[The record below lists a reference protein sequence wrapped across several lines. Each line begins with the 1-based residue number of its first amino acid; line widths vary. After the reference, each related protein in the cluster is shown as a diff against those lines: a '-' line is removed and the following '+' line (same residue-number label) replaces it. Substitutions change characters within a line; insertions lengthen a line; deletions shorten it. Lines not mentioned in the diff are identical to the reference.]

1 MKIRTTLTFLLVL
14 IAAILSAGPVRD
26 AHGQTMGNFIES
38 YTARLS
44 PRDHYNSNGVR
55 LTSAAAIIRQD
66 RANFYVYGMRD
77 SEDEPDS
84 FFSDKSN
91 RARLEQMLENGR
103 ATRDDQR
110 DRVGRVNDLSGF
122 TGSTGN
128 LRRYRPNSI
137 NSRSKRRS
145 MFSRLA
151 APSTGDLSPD
161 LKVSLNTIHEL
172 LAIGREHLKSR
183 LAASC

>member
-84 FFSDKSN
+84 FFSNKSN
-91 RARLEQMLENGR
+91 RARLEEMLENGR
-103 ATRDDQR
+103 ATRDAIY
-110 DRVGRVNDLSGF
+110 RVINGTPLIRVDIYANGINVTVLS
-122 TGSTGN
+122 
-128 LRRYRPNSI
+128 
-137 NSRSKRRS
+137 
-145 MFSRLA
+145 
-151 APSTGDLSPD
+151 D
-161 LKVSLNTIHEL
+161 
-172 LAIGREHLKSR
+172 
-183 LAASC
+183 

>member
-66 RANFYVYGMRD
+66 RANFYVYGIRD

-103 ATRDDQR
+103 ATRDALYKVVNGTPLI
-110 DRVGRVNDLSGF
+110 RVDIYANGINVTVLS
-122 TGSTGN
+122 
-128 LRRYRPNSI
+128 
-137 NSRSKRRS
+137 
-145 MFSRLA
+145 
-151 APSTGDLSPD
+151 
-161 LKVSLNTIHEL
+161 E
-172 LAIGREHLKSR
+172 
-183 LAASC
+183 

>member
-103 ATRDDQR
+103 ATRDALYKVVNGTPLI
-110 DRVGRVNDLSGF
+110 RVDIYANGINVTVLS
-122 TGSTGN
+122 
-128 LRRYRPNSI
+128 
-137 NSRSKRRS
+137 
-145 MFSRLA
+145 
-151 APSTGDLSPD
+151 
-161 LKVSLNTIHEL
+161 E
-172 LAIGREHLKSR
+172 
-183 LAASC
+183 

>member
-14 IAAILSAGPVRD
+14 ITAILSAGPVRD
-26 AHGQTMGNFIES
+26 AQGQVMGNFIES

-66 RANFYVYGMRD
+66 RANFYVYGIRD

-103 ATRDDQR
+103 ATRDALYKVVNGTPLI
-110 DRVGRVNDLSGF
+110 RVDIYANGINVTVLS
-122 TGSTGN
+122 
-128 LRRYRPNSI
+128 
-137 NSRSKRRS
+137 
-145 MFSRLA
+145 
-151 APSTGDLSPD
+151 
-161 LKVSLNTIHEL
+161 E
-172 LAIGREHLKSR
+172 
-183 LAASC
+183 